1 MVGILGVSSGELG
14 VLIGVLGVLVG
25 VIVVFVGAFLYHS
38 LWKSASLKKSTAPP
52 VVAVVTNMSYDPR

>member
-25 VIVVFVGAFLYHS
+25 VIVVLVGAFLYHS
-38 LWKSASLKKSTAPP
+38 LWKSASLKERTPP
-52 VVAVVTNMSYDPR
+52 PVVTNMSCAM